1 VNLLGRLLRESDI
14 RLQHAVASAEA
25 SQEKQSMLY
34 SAIGDMENL
43 IKDLKLKVSKA
54 ESRADRAEEKCII
67 LSECNEE
74 LKVELNF

>member
-1 VNLLGRLLRESDI
+1 
-14 RLQHAVASAEA
+14 
-25 SQEKQSMLY
+25 MLY

>member
-1 VNLLGRLLRESDI
+1 MQWHLLKL
-14 RLQHAVASAEA
+14 